1 MMQTT
6 RCYQNTS
13 LENWF
18 LKTRSHLLK
27 DILLTIV
34 LIASTGFFRCF
45 AVSAFCPHENN
56 AKLSRATVKAF
67 DCNDPCQLR
76 RTQAGH
82 ENNYILTLRFS
93 KDDKDKDKNSSDNN
107 GKRIEKVEKNKM
119 FLDDRKI
126 VLPSNPLEYLEDIQ
140 LLLYDVFL
148 LMNLSVSISF
158 WVVHRMKFDIHLYTV
173 CLRISFCTI
182 PLKYEIMYLL
192 EMFSRNSS
200 FFLHSIKAFSEGS
213 LLSLCWI
220 TAGLVNGAF
229 LFSAVNGNVSG
240 DEGLDSSDNNQVQS
254 KLWLRFFENRNGPT
268 GAGLLALRT
277 FVGCA
282 NLRLCC
288 ALASSVL
295 EHRKF
300 GAVGGEVCGFHTCMY
315 ILRKIL
321 LWQTRY
327 LYLLTS
333 SVRILLKTII
343 ATKIYQHIERI
354 SYLLNS
360 DLA

>member
-158 WVVHRMKFDIHLYTV
+158 WVVHRMKFDIHLYT
-173 CLRISFCTI
+173 
-182 PLKYEIMYLL
+182 
-192 EMFSRNSS
+192 
-200 FFLHSIKAFSEGS
+200 AFSEGS

-300 GAVGGEVCGFHTCMY
+300 GAVGGEDLIPLELGFGI
-315 ILRKIL
+315 ILMSA
-321 LWQTRY
+321 WRY
-327 LYLLTS
+327 THSQYAMRS
-333 SVRILLKTII
+333 
-343 ATKIYQHIERI
+343 
-354 SYLLNS
+354 
-360 DLA
+360 